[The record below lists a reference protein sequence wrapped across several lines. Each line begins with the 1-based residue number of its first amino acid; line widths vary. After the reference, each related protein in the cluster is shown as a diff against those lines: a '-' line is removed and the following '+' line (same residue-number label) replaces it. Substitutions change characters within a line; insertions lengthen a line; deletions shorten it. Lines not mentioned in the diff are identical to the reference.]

1 MFHWK
6 INQSFDTREKLEALS
21 QNAEGKNKEINM
33 LREKIYYIHRAKKW
47 RCNLRIIGVTKK

>member
-21 QNAEGKNKEINM
+21 QNAEGKNKDLNM
-33 LREKIYYIHRAKKW
+33 LIEKIYYIHRAKKW
-47 RCNLRIIGVTKK
+47 R